1 MPETTTPNAEDV
13 LTQLVTG
20 PSIREVAA
28 TTLAPALSKLYPSL
42 KIDPTLATVVTPTW
56 VITDDGVVPGENRYE
71 SLTDVLVRLGLS
83 GSVVTLIDGEHFL
96 TLQPGAEPLA
106 HMPVKIDAIGRLIN
120 SLASQ
125 LFIAYQQQ
133 QLDYWNQETKP
144 SIPRWHQLSRSLHNL
159 WNTVPPADW
168 DADQKAMARSLFD
181 HPDRMTRR
189 PQDKYLSK
197 ACLIDIDL
205 LENAVNTHR
214 QVLDTA
220 VLVGASG
227 NRSLVLTHSIA
238 EGFKR
243 YESLEALGET
253 LSGSSQNLQW
263 RLYEP
268 EGNFFHHQACALIA
282 LETEAIGALK
292 MFQRPSSV
300 GLPTQGRSTQV
311 SAAAKNFSDFET
323 LSSSR
328 FNKVRGLLSG
338 WLKTASTADLTR
350 CSRHLMDLALL
361 REQDAGKTFDEGIAA
376 LPEFAVQ
383 ALREQMIKDHPA
395 AADLALRDI
404 EISVTSAVVL
414 GTFVVPGKTQ
424 TVTLSL
430 SELALQNLIAIPL
443 GNKTVQYK
451 NGDAVPSWL
460 TVAYLE
466 KLVTQVNIGAVYPAL
481 IKDKLLDDPQESFR
495 RQALY
500 IRHLRIQLPL
510 QALQHKM
517 RGEARIN
524 ESGYQYVVAA
534 MQEKAAERVVNGQP
548 IVIRPLAFVT
558 GDRTG
563 STADEVANMFVIGPR
578 HPEQGPCLLYRPL
591 LTPSLMQY
599 PNETNLLYA
608 IKHDKALRQSVLA
621 WLPDDVRFNYSQ
633 YVFSGDLPSVW
644 TVTQLLVDPT
654 SALGKM
660 GTVTLGTS
668 ALDDDPLAMLFK
680 TNANALISLAD
691 RQSVSNA
698 QARWATFKQ
707 GAWMLF
713 NIALPFLGRNVGI
726 GAWIW
731 QIMDDLQ
738 EVTDAVE
745 SDDSDR
751 GWTAMTDLL
760 LTLGMVLAHQAASR
774 HKPVTRSH
782 KPPEIPLE
790 TPEIL
795 PAKKPTVTRL
805 PDLQRLPPTHEASLH
820 AVAALPTSSLGTF
833 LDELAI
839 SEPKGMTAGATEPG
853 PHQYLGSLNGK
864 WYAQVGQRWFE
875 TTLND
880 NGDVQIIDSRQSP
893 TRSGPLLVKNEKGQ
907 WFIDMRLRLRGGGKE
922 QQRLERENAQRHAEL
937 KRQMAVFESQASR
950 RESELN
956 EAQKNAQSATA
967 TDTHRRVYL
976 ETLDSQIASIISNI
990 EQMKIINTRETIAN
1004 YREAMISRLRFQLS
1018 LVEKWFVHQR
1028 PVFQEQLS
1036 HSKES
1041 LDTEATENIEI
1052 ARQPYQHLSDLT
1064 EGYINKIE
1072 VAQSVFEQLNL
1083 LGKGGAEASRE
1094 FRVIMPS
1101 FDLQEL
1107 KLFQITLAQEL
1118 CLNENN
1124 APATQDVRQ
1133 ALEVVVED
1141 AALSIQSS
1149 LDLAAEDDIL
1159 RLPERIDGLSD
1170 VLEQLTTVNQRIIDL
1185 PAEFPGQLL
1194 QPPLDLMRQRI
1205 EVFQQRT
1212 EMHLASLLLE
1222 RQSLA
1227 PQPGPSRTSNAPNK
1241 RIVKTRFR
1249 GTVVGQMRSDPQG
1262 KGSAFLDVTSA
1273 LTGKIT
1279 TFHEKSPG
1287 VWIERVKPTAVSP
1300 TANTP
1305 TLANSILQGQTLLDG
1320 VDAFIRRTEAHSK
1333 GLRRI
1338 PVEIEEMFHQQAH
1351 RLNEAANVIDEA
1363 LTSSNSTEGGPGSAV
1378 TVAKQLNDEAT
1389 RLYSKG
1395 QQVRVSMTKQQPPTA
1410 GRVQWLHEQGEVQ
1423 IVKTPGR
1430 RLLKS
1435 RKKDY
1440 LDEYEIRDA
1449 NDQSALW
1456 YAHFHYGDSGAPVQ
1470 RFTAAHLKTAEQRHL
1485 GGAREA
1491 RGTNDNLRVISIYR
1505 SEISPQLA
1513 KALFFA
1519 KKTSTVPDS

>member
-1 MPETTTPNAEDV
+1 MPETASPSAEDV

-20 PSIREVAA
+20 PSIGEVAA
-28 TTLAPALSKLYPSL
+28 TALAPALNELYPSL

-56 VITDDGVVPGENRYE
+56 VITDDSVVPGENLYE

-83 GSVVTLIDGEHFL
+83 GSAVTFIDGEHFL
-96 TLQPGAEPLA
+96 TLQPGVEPLA
-106 HMPVKIDAIGRLIN
+106 HLPVKIDAIGRLIN
-120 SLASQ
+120 TLAPQ

-144 SIPRWHQLSRSLHNL
+144 STPRWHQLSQSLQDL
-159 WNTVPPADW
+159 WNTAPPTDW
-168 DADQKAMARSLFD
+168 DADQKAMARTLFN
-181 HPDRMTRR
+181 HPDRATRR
-189 PQDKYLSK
+189 PQDRYLSK
-197 ACLIDIDL
+197 ACLIDIDHV
-205 LENAVNTHR
+205 ENGVNKHLR
-214 QVLDTA
+214 VLDTA
-220 VLVGASG
+220 VLVGTSG
-227 NRSLVLTHSIA
+227 IRSLVLTHSIA

-253 LSGSSQNLQW
+253 LSSSTQSLQW

-282 LETEAIGALK
+282 LEAEAIGTLQT
-292 MFQRPSSV
+292 FQTASSV
-300 GLPTQGRSTQV
+300 GLSTQI
-311 SAAAKNFSDFET
+311 SAAAKSFTDFET
-323 LSSSR
+323 LPSSR

-338 WLKTASTADLTR
+338 WLKTASPADLTR

-361 REQDAGKTFDEGIAA
+361 REQDAGKSFDEGIAA
-376 LPEFAVQ
+376 LPEFALQ

-395 AADLALRDI
+395 AADLALKDI

-414 GTFVVPGKTQ
+414 GTIVVPGKMQ

-430 SELALQNLIAIPL
+430 TELALQNLIAVPL

-451 NGDAVPSWL
+451 NGDAVPSWM
-460 TVAYLE
+460 TAAYLE

-481 IKDKLLDDPQESFR
+481 IKGKLLDDPRESLR
-495 RQALY
+495 RQDLY
-500 IRHLRIQLPL
+500 TRHLRIQLPL

-517 RGEARIN
+517 RGEAGIN
-524 ESGYQYVVAA
+524 ERGYQYVVAA
-534 MQEKAAERVVNGQP
+534 MQENAADRVVNGQP

-558 GDRTG
+558 GDRTDT
-563 STADEVANMFVIGPR
+563 TADVVTNMFVIGPR
-578 HPEQGPCLLYRPL
+578 NPDQGPCLLYRPL
-591 LTPSLMQY
+591 LTPSLTQY

-644 TVTQLLVDPT
+644 TLTQLLVDPT
-654 SALGKM
+654 SVLARM
-660 GTVTLGTS
+660 GTVTLGTT
-668 ALDDDPLAMLFK
+668 ALDDDPLATLFK

-713 NIALPFLGRNVGI
+713 NIALPFLGRNIGI
-726 GAWIW
+726 AAWIW

-745 SDDSDR
+745 NDDGDR
-751 GWTAMTDLL
+751 GWTALTDLL

-774 HKPVTRSH
+774 HKPATR
-782 KPPEIPLE
+782 PLGQPEIPLQ
-790 TPEIL
+790 TPAIR
-795 PAKKPTVTRL
+795 PAPKPTVTRL
-805 PDLQRLPPTHEASLH
+805 PDLTRLPPTHEASLH
-820 AVAALPTSSLGTF
+820 AVAALPASSLGTF

-839 SEPKGMTAGATEPG
+839 TEPKGMTAGAPEPG

-893 TRSGPLLVKNEKGQ
+893 ARTGPLLIKNAKGE
-907 WFIDMRLRLRGGGKE
+907 WFIDTRLRLRGGGKKL
-922 QQRLERENAQRHAEL
+922 QQREQRTSERQIEL
-937 KRQMAVFESQASR
+937 KTQMNAFEIEKKSWETQLKEVQTKAQAS
-950 RESELN
+950 
-956 EAQKNAQSATA
+956 TA
-967 TDTHRRVYL
+967 TDTQRRLYL
-976 ETLDSQIASIISNI
+976 EMLEMQMASVSTNI
-990 EQMKIINTRETIAN
+990 EQMKEFQFRGKIEN
-1004 YREAMISRLRFQLS
+1004 YRAAMISRLGFQLER
-1018 LVEKWFVHQR
+1018 LEKWFAQQGPVYENQR
-1028 PVFQEQLS
+1028 RLTLAIIDG
-1036 HSKES
+1036 ES
-1041 LDTEATENIEI
+1041 TENAQA
-1052 ARQPYQHLSDLT
+1052 ARQTFQDTSDLI
-1064 EGYINKIE
+1064 EAYINKIE
-1072 VAQSVFEQLNL
+1072 FAQSRFEQLNV
-1083 LGKGGAEASRE
+1083 LGKGGAETIRD
-1094 FRVIMPS
+1094 FKKVIPALK
-1101 FDLQEL
+1101 LQDL
-1107 KLFQITLAQEL
+1107 KLFQITLTQEL
-1118 CLNENN
+1118 CVNE
-1124 APATQDVRQ
+1124 AGTTATQEVRE
-1133 ALEVVVED
+1133 ALEDLVED
-1141 AALSIQSS
+1141 ATLSIQSS
-1149 LDLAAEDDIL
+1149 LDLVTEDDIL

-1170 VLEQLTTVNQRIIDL
+1170 LLEQLTTINQRIIDL
-1185 PAEFPGQLL
+1185 PGEFPGQLL

-1205 EVFQQRT
+1205 EVFQQQT
-1212 EMHLASLLLE
+1212 ETHLASLLRE
-1222 RQSLA
+1222 RQSLE
-1227 PQPGPSRTSNAPNK
+1227 PQPGPSRPPNAPAK

-1249 GTVVGQMRSDPQG
+1249 GTVVGQMRSDPG
-1262 KGSAFLDVTSA
+1262 MKGSALLDVTSTQ
-1273 LTGKIT
+1273 TGKIT

-1287 VWIERVKPTAVSP
+1287 VWVERVNPKAVSP

-1305 TLANSILQGQTLLDG
+1305 TLANSILLGQTLLDG

-1351 RLNEAANVIDEA
+1351 RLNEAASVIDEA
-1363 LTSSNSTEGGPGSAV
+1363 LTSSNSTDGGPGSAV

-1395 QQVRVSMTKQQPPTA
+1395 HQVRVSMTKLQPPTA
-1410 GRVQWLHEQGEVQ
+1410 GRVQWLHEEGEVSM
-1423 IVKTPGR
+1423 VKMPGR

-1449 NDQSALW
+1449 TDQSVLW
-1456 YAHFHYGDSGAPVQ
+1456 YAHFHYGDSAAPVQ
-1470 RFTAAHLKTAEQRHL
+1470 NFTAAHLKTAQQRRL
-1485 GGAREA
+1485 GGAHRA
-1491 RGTNDNLRVISIYR
+1491 RGTNDDLQAISIYR

-1519 KKTSTVPDS
+1519 KKTSTAPES

>member
-1 MPETTTPNAEDV
+1 MPETIPQNAEDI

-28 TTLAPALSKLYPSL
+28 TALAPALGTLYPAL

-56 VITDDGVVPGENRYE
+56 IITDDSVVPGENRYE
-71 SLTDVLVRLGLS
+71 SLTDVLVRVGLS
-83 GSVVTLIDGEHFL
+83 GSVVTFIDGEHFL
-96 TLQPGAEPLA
+96 TLQPGAEPLV

-120 SLASQ
+120 RLASQ

-144 SIPRWHQLSRSLHNL
+144 STPRWHQLSRSLHNL
-159 WNTVPPADW
+159 WNTAPPADW

-181 HPDRMTRR
+181 HPDRVTRR

-197 ACLIDIDL
+197 ACLIDIDH
-205 LENAVNTHR
+205 LENAVSVHR

-220 VLVGASG
+220 VLVGTAGS
-227 NRSLVLTHSIA
+227 RSLVLTHSIS

-253 LSGSSQNLQW
+253 LAGRGQNLQW

-282 LETEAIGALK
+282 LETEAIGALQA
-292 MFQRPSSV
+292 FQPLSPA
-300 GLPTQGRSTQV
+300 GLSAQV
-311 SAAAKNFSDFET
+311 SAAAKHFTDFET
-323 LSSSR
+323 LSSSH
-328 FNKVRGLLSG
+328 FNKVRGVLPR
-338 WLKTASTADLTR
+338 WLDKASTADLSR

-361 REQDAGKTFDEGIAA
+361 REQDGGKTFDEGIAA
-376 LPEFAVQ
+376 LPEFALQ
-383 ALREQMIKDHPA
+383 ALREHMIKDHPA
-395 AADLALRDI
+395 AAGLALKDI
-404 EISVTSAVVL
+404 EISITSVVVL
-414 GTFVVPGKTQ
+414 GTIVLPGKTQ

-430 SELALQNLIAIPL
+430 SELALQNLIAVPL
-443 GNKTVQYK
+443 GNKTVQYT
-451 NGDAVPSWL
+451 NGDPVPTWL
-460 TVAYLE
+460 SADYLE
-466 KLVTQVNIGAVYPAL
+466 RLVTQVDIGAVYPAL
-481 IKDKLLDDPQESFR
+481 IKSKLLDDPQESLR
-495 RQALY
+495 RQGLY
-500 IRHLRIQLPL
+500 TRHLRIQLSL

-517 RGEARIN
+517 RGEAGIN
-524 ESGYQYVVAA
+524 ECGYQYVVAA
-534 MQEKAAERVVNGQP
+534 LQENAADRVVNGQP

-558 GDRTG
+558 GDRMDT
-563 STADEVANMFVIGPR
+563 TADEVANMFVIGPR
-578 HPEQGPCLLYRPL
+578 HPDQGPCLLYRPL

-599 PNETNLLYA
+599 PSESNLLYA

-633 YVFSGDLPSVW
+633 YVFTGDLPSVW
-644 TVTQLLVDPT
+644 TLTQLLVDPT
-654 SALGKM
+654 SALGRM
-660 GTVTLGTS
+660 GTVSLGTR
-668 ALDDDPLAMLFK
+668 ALDDDPLAALFK

-726 GAWIW
+726 AAWIW

-738 EVTDAVE
+738 QVSEAVE

-774 HKPVTRSH
+774 HGPVNRAR
-782 KPPEIPLE
+782 KLPGLPLE

-795 PAKKPTVTRL
+795 PATKPVVTRL
-805 PDLQRLPPTHEASLH
+805 PDLQRLPPTHEAALH
-820 AVAALPTSSLGTF
+820 AVAALPASSLGTF

-839 SEPKGMTAGATEPG
+839 AEPKGMSVGTSAPG
-853 PHQYLGSLNGK
+853 PHQYLGSHNGK

-893 TRSGPLLVKNEKGQ
+893 TRNGPLLVKNEKGQ
-907 WFIDMRLRLRGGGKE
+907 WFIDLRLRLRGAGKA

-937 KRQMAVFESQASR
+937 KRQMAVFESQADR
-950 RESELN
+950 REAELN
-956 EAQKNAQSATA
+956 EAEENAQSATA
-967 TDTHRRVYL
+967 TDAHRRIYL
-976 ETLDSQIASIISNI
+976 ETLDAQIALVIGNI
-990 EQMKIINTRETIAN
+990 EQMKAINSRDTIAN

-1028 PVFQEQLS
+1028 PVFQEQLGRS
-1036 HSKES
+1036 EES
-1041 LDTEATENIEI
+1041 LDSDAAANTQI
-1052 ARQPYQHLSDLT
+1052 ARQTYQHLSDLT

-1072 VAQSVFEQLNL
+1072 LAQSVFEQLNL

-1094 FRVIMPS
+1094 FRVILPS

-1118 CLNENN
+1118 CVDESSA
-1124 APATQDVRQ
+1124 APILDVRQ
-1133 ALEVVVED
+1133 ALDAVVED

-1170 VLEQLTTVNQRIIDL
+1170 VLEQLTTVNQRIVDL

-1205 EVFQQRT
+1205 EAFQQRT
-1212 EMHLASLLLE
+1212 ETHLASLLLE

-1227 PQPGPSRTSNAPNK
+1227 PQPGPSRPSTAPNK

-1249 GTVVGQMRSDPQG
+1249 GTVVGQLRSDPQM

-1273 LTGKIT
+1273 LSGKIT

-1287 VWIERVKPTAVSP
+1287 VWVERVKPT
-1300 TANTP
+1300 TASSTPNTP
-1305 TLANSILQGQTLLDG
+1305 TLANSIVQGQTLLDG
-1320 VDAFIRRTEAHSK
+1320 VEAFIRRTETHSK

-1351 RLNEAANVIDEA
+1351 RLNEAANVIEEA
-1363 LTSSNSTEGGPGSAV
+1363 LTSSNSTDGGPGSAV

-1389 RLYSKG
+1389 RLYGKG
-1395 QQVRVSMTKQQPPTA
+1395 HQVRVSMTKLQPPTA
-1410 GRVQWLHEQGEVQ
+1410 GRVQWLHEQGEVN
-1423 IVKTPGR
+1423 IVKSPGR

-1449 NDQSALW
+1449 SDQSVLW
-1456 YAHFHYGDSGAPVQ
+1456 YAHFHYGDAAAPVQ
-1470 RFTAAHLKTAEQRHL
+1470 HFTAAHLKTAEQRHL

-1491 RGTNDNLRVISIYR
+1491 RGSNDNLRAISIYR

-1519 KKTSTVPDS
+1519 RKTATVPPS